1 LVVAAFV
8 LAGCGADDKREEA
21 GDTKKATNRRTESAT
36 AGEGEPILIR
46 TRVDIP
52 TGKVVNGSTIG
63 DSPFCPGG
71 TFQDEHGAPD
81 IGLVDRMMTCQDG
94 TLRMGLD
101 PEVPVGDTQSG
112 PWRIISGTGAY
123 DGWQGS
129 GHMVVRYDPKDESA
143 HPMKFR
149 ERYRGTVTR

>member
-1 LVVAAFV
+1 LVVASFV
-8 LAGCGADDKREEA
+8 LAGCGADDKREQG
-21 GDTKKATNRRTESAT
+21 GDTKKVTSRPTESAT

-52 TGKVVNGSTIG
+52 TGKVVRGSTVG

-71 TFQDEHGAPD
+71 TFTDQHGTPD
-81 IGLVDRMMTCQDG
+81 VGLVDRAMTCQDG

-129 GHMVVRYDPKDESA
+129 GQMVVRYDPKDKSA
-143 HPMKFR
+143 HPTNFR